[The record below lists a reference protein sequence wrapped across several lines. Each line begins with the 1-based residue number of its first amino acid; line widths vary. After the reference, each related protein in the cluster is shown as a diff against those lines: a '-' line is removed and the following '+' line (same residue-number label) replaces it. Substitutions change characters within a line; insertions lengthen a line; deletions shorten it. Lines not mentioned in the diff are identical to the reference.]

1 MLKINNK
8 NKELIYKMVKYKDLK
23 AGDVFLTTD
32 QPKSR
37 IDANQEYLKTL
48 TGRVKLR
55 SGSYENF
62 EDYDFNT
69 EEEVYLL
76 KSELNLEKII
86 VND

>member
-1 MLKINNK
+1 MLKV
-8 NKELIYKMVKYKDLK
+8 ELNTREPKYEMIKYKDLK
-23 AGDVFLTTD
+23 DGDVFLTTD

-76 KSELNLEKII
+76 KS
-86 VND
+86 